1 MNWDREDGKAG
12 HPSDTRSFISC
23 SWPLPEMPCQ
33 PHVLSF
39 HGLDLA
45 LGFLLSPYI
54 LLSCF
59 LIFIEYLLRT
69 NVLHVVHGASYY
81 IVIAILPQV
90 LSI

>member
-1 MNWDREDGKAG
+1 MDRPAIHQTLGALSLVHGLSLK
-12 HPSDTRSFISC
+12 
-23 SWPLPEMPCQ
+23 MPCQ

-39 HGLDLA
+39 HDSDLA

-54 LLSCF
+54 LLSWF

-69 NVLHVVHGASYY
+69 SVLHVVHGASYY